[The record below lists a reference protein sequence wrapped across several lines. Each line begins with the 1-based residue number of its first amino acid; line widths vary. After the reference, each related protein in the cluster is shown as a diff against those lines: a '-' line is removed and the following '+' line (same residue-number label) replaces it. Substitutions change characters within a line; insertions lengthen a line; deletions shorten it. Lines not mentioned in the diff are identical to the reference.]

1 MKGKKVMF
9 DNIIN
14 GDAITELVALKNQG
28 VKGAVE
34 LVEIIE
40 KIGK

>member
-1 MKGKKVMF
+1 MF

-14 GDAITELVALKNQG
+14 GDAITELMALKNQG

-34 LVEIIE
+34 MVGIIE
-40 KIGK
+40 KIGGDNE